1 MEYHAAVSGLPTNAY
16 TELKAGEKYVPIIPS
31 EQKTVELSVRSIFF
45 GILMAVLFSGA
56 AAFLGLKI
64 AQVFEA
70 AIPIAILAV
79 GIGSI
84 FRRKSTILENVIIQS
99 VGAASGLVVAG
110 AIFTLPAL
118 FILGLDHLTNLF
130 QLFMVATLG
139 GVIGVF
145 FLVPLRRYFVSD
157 QHGKLP
163 FPEATATTEVLV
175 AGAKGG
181 SQAKVLAVAA
191 LVGGVYDFL
200 SIAMRAWTEEF
211 TTAMVSSLSF
221 LTDKAKMVFSINTGA
236 AVMGLGYIVGI
247 RYATI
252 IACGS
257 FLSWFVLIPLFN
269 HIGVALTPDVAGLV
283 PPVLPPAEIPIT
295 AMSAEQIFKNY
306 VRYIGIGG
314 IFAAGII
321 GIIKSSPIIIQ
332 AFTKGFKEIFASRKA
347 HEGEKTVER
356 TQRDIPMPIII
367 IGMLLL
373 VVATWFFFRY
383 SVVAGQ
389 ENPFVLSAIA
399 LAVAFIISFLFTTVS
414 ARAIAIV
421 GINPVSGM
429 TLMTLIISSFIL
441 IAAGLKGE
449 HGMVAALLI
458 GGVVCTALAMAGG
471 LITDLKIGY
480 WIGSTP
486 SRQQWCK
493 ILGTVFSAG
502 TVALVIM
509 LLNKVYGFAPTPEH
523 PNPLPAPQA
532 NAMAAVIKG
541 VMAAKGAPWMLYAIG
556 AIIAVVVNMMGI
568 APLAFALG
576 MYIPLSLN
584 TPILVG
590 AIVAKLVE
598 LSARGDS
605 ALANKRRE
613 RGTLIAS
620 GFIAGGALMGVIGAV
635 IKYIESETGRTILH
649 DFANDGAAGNW
660 LSIAMLMVIC
670 IYVFADAVR
679 AKKDSI

>member
-1 MEYHAAVSGLPTNAY
+1 MEHNASGVTGLPSNAY
-16 TELKAGEKYVPIIPS
+16 TELKPGEKYVPIIPS
-31 EQKTVELSVRSIFF
+31 EQKIFEISFRSIFY
-45 GILMAVLFSGA
+45 GIIMAVLFSGA

-79 GIGSI
+79 GIGSLY
-84 FRRKSTILENVIIQS
+84 RRKSTILENVIIQS

-118 FILGLDHLTNLF
+118 FILGLDKMTNLF
-130 QLFMVATLG
+130 QLFMVAALG
-139 GVIGVF
+139 GMLGVF

-181 SQAKVLAVAA
+181 KQAKVLAVAA
-191 LVGGVYDFL
+191 LIGGAYDFL
-200 SIAMRAWTEEF
+200 SIAMRGWAEEF

-221 LTDKAKMVFSINTGA
+221 LTEKAKMVFSINTGA
-236 AVMGLGYIVGI
+236 AVMGLGYIVGL

-257 FLSWFVLIPLFN
+257 FLSWFVLIPIFN
-269 HIGVALTPDVAGLV
+269 YIGVALSTVAPGMM
-283 PPVLPPAEIPIT
+283 PPLLPPADIPIVT
-295 AMSAEQIFKNY
+295 MTAEQIFKNY

-321 GIIKSSPIIIQ
+321 GIIKSSPIIVQ
-332 AFTKGFKEIFASRKA
+332 AFTKGFKEIFAARKS
-347 HEGEKTVER
+347 HEGERLIER
-356 TQRDIPMPIII
+356 TQRDIPMSIILVGI
-367 IGMLLL
+367 ILLMA
-373 VVATWFFFRY
+373 ATWLFFRY
-383 SVVAGQ
+383 SVVIGQ
-389 ENPFVLSAIA
+389 ENPLILSLIA
-399 LAVAFIISFLFTTVS
+399 LAVAFIVSFLFTTVS

-429 TLMTLIISSFIL
+429 TLMTLIISSLIL

-449 HGMVAALLI
+449 HGMMAALLI

-480 WIGSTP
+480 WIGATP
-486 SRQQWCK
+486 ARLQWCK
-493 ILGTVFSAG
+493 ILGTVFSAA

-523 PNPLPAPQA
+523 TNPLPAPQA

-556 AIIAVVVNMMGI
+556 AIIAIIVNMMGI

-590 AIVAKLVE
+590 AIIAKSVE
-598 LSARGDS
+598 LSAKNDTELSNR
-605 ALANKRRE
+605 RRE

-620 GFIAGGALMGVIGAV
+620 GFIAGGALMGVLGAV
-635 IKYIESETGRTILH
+635 IKYIESETGKTILY
-649 DFANDGAAGNW
+649 DFANEGSFGNW
-660 LSIAMLMVIC
+660 LSLAMLIVIC
-670 IYVFADAVR
+670 IYVFVDATR
-679 AKKDSI
+679 AKKEV

>member
-1 MEYHAAVSGLPTNAY
+1 MEHHGASGLPVNAY
-16 TELKAGEKYVPIIPS
+16 TELKEGEKYTAIIPADLKV
-31 EQKTVELSVRSIFF
+31 QELSIRSIFI
-45 GILMAVLFSGA
+45 GIIMAVLFSGA

-79 GIGSI
+79 GIGNVC
-84 FRRKSTILENVIIQS
+84 RRRSTILENVIIQS
-99 VGAASGLVVAG
+99 IGAASGLIVAG

-118 FILGLDHLTNLF
+118 FILDLDKMTNLF

-139 GVIGVF
+139 GIIGVL
-145 FLVPLRRYFVSD
+145 FLVPLRRYFVAD

-175 AGAKGG
+175 AGARGG
-181 SQAKVLAVAA
+181 AQAKVLAVAA
-191 LVGGVYDFL
+191 VIGGLYDFL
-200 SIAMRAWTEEF
+200 SIAMRAWSEEF
-211 TTAMVSSLSF
+211 TTAMVRLLEP
-221 LTDKAKMVFSINTGA
+221 LTTKVKMVMSINTGA
-236 AVMGLGYIVGI
+236 AVMGLGYIIGL

-257 FLSWFVLIPLFN
+257 FLSWLVLIPLIN
-269 HIGVALTPDVAGLV
+269 YLGIGMEQAAQGAAMV
-283 PPVLPPAEIPIT
+283 PVLPPAEIPIST
-295 AMSAEQIFKNY
+295 MKAQQIFTNY

-314 IFAAGII
+314 IFAAGVI
-321 GIIKSSPIIIQ
+321 GIIKSSPIIVQ
-332 AFTKGFKEIFASRKA
+332 AFTKGFREIFASRKA
-347 HEGEKTVER
+347 HETEKIVER
-356 TQRDIPMPIII
+356 TQKDIPMATILIGIFLLIIVTGI
-367 IGMLLL
+367 
-373 VVATWFFFRY
+373 FFRY
-383 SVVAGQ
+383 SVLTGQ
-389 ENPFVLSAIA
+389 SNPFGLTLIA
-399 LAVAFIISFLFTTVS
+399 LAVVFVISFLFTTVS

-429 TLMTLIISSFIL
+429 TLMTLIISSLIL
-441 IAAGLKGE
+441 IAAGLTGA
-449 HGMVAALLI
+449 HGMMAALLI

-493 ILGTVFSAG
+493 ILGTLFSAA

-509 LLNKVYGFAPTPEH
+509 LLNKVYGFTVTPEH

-541 VMAAKGAPWMLYAIG
+541 VMAAKGAPWLLYGIG
-556 AIIAVVVNMMGI
+556 AVIAVIMSFLGI

-590 AIVAKLVE
+590 ALVAKFVE
-598 LSARGDS
+598 LSAKGDS
-605 ALANKRRE
+605 DLANRRRE

-620 GFIAGGALMGVIGAV
+620 GFIAGGALMGVFGAV
-635 IKYIESETGRTILH
+635 IKYIESETGRKILY
-649 DFANDGAAGNW
+649 DFANEGNFGNW
-660 LSIAMLMVIC
+660 LSFAMLVVIC
-670 IYVFADAVR
+670 LYVYFEARR
-679 AKKDSI
+679 AKKEI